1 MIVKVERILE
11 RVPQGVNH
19 LWITHC
25 LDPPHPV
32 PLNVTIG
39 IVQIRDIS

>member
-11 RVPQGVNH
+11 RVPQGVH
-19 LWITHC
+19 ELCISHFF
-25 LDPPHPV
+25 DPPHPV